1 MSNERVLIV
10 EDEKIIA
17 LDLQRR
23 LERFGYTICETCSEG
38 VDAIEKAKLHN
49 PDIILMDIMLNGP
62 MDGIE
67 AAKVI
72 KQELKIPVVF
82 LTAYVDDRTLERAK
96 TAEPYGYILKPFK
109 ERELYTAID
118 IALYKFHSEQHI
130 KKQERLFSAIL
141 HSVNDGLIAV
151 DNDMTVLFIN
161 PVASHMSGWT
171 EEECRGKPIQQI
183 LSMIDSKS
191 LNPILPAMLPEGE
204 SSNRFRDVILKGRLG
219 QSFILDGAITKIHQA
234 GNEVEGYVIAFR
246 DVTELR
252 KLSATVDYQTSHD
265 KLTGLGNREDF
276 ALKLQTV
283 LEELARYGG
292 SHTLLQ
298 LDVDRFKI
306 VNDTC
311 GTMAGDELLRQ
322 VATYIQTLTQRNDVA
337 ARLGGDEFAVLLKD
351 CVLENAMQVAQRLQE
366 AVQNH
371 KFIWQNNLFPITL
384 SIGLVPLSGEDTDIH
399 IVMAAADD
407 ACYIAKEEGGNR
419 IRVFQRNEEKYIL
432 RRGQMEWVSKINQ
445 ALETDKFRLWYQLI
459 EPVRPLPGIH
469 PKLEILIRMEGDD
482 GSIISPGAFI
492 PSAERYGLISAI
504 DRWVFETAIKTW
516 VQLKAQSHN
525 LVERLFSINLSGATL
540 LDETFIDFAL
550 NITSQYG
557 VSPGNFCLEIT
568 ETSAIQNLSY
578 AIRFIEKLKSHGF
591 TFSLDDF
598 GSGFSSFNYLK
609 NLPVDYLKIDGSI
622 VQNIDESL
630 INFTMVESINSMGH
644 VIGLKTIAEFART
657 PSIIE
662 RLHRIGVD
670 YAQGYAIAE
679 PKPFPPIR

>member
-1 MSNERVLIV
+1 MSKERVLIV

-23 LERFGYTICETCSEG
+23 LERFGYTICDTCSEG
-38 VDAIEKAKLHN
+38 ADAIEKAKEHK

-67 AAKVI
+67 AAKII
-72 KQELKIPVVF
+72 KQELQLPVIF

-118 IALYKFHSEQHI
+118 IALYKFNSEQYI
-130 KKQERLFSAIL
+130 KRQERLFSAIL

-151 DNDMTVLFIN
+151 DNDLVVLFLN
-161 PVASHMSGWT
+161 PIASYMSGWT
-171 EEECRGKPIQQI
+171 EEESRGKPIHQI
-183 LSMIDSKS
+183 VSLIDSKT
-191 LNPILPAMLPEGE
+191 LNPILPAMLPDGE
-204 SSNRFRDVILKGRLG
+204 ASNRFRDTILKGRLG
-219 QSFILDGAITKIHQA
+219 QSFILDGAITKIHQV
-234 GNEVEGYVIAFR
+234 GNEVEGFVIAFR

-265 KLTGLGNREDF
+265 KLTGLSNREDF
-276 ALKLQTV
+276 STKLQV
-283 LEELARYGG
+283 FLEELGRFGG
-292 SHTLLQ
+292 SHTMLQ
-298 LDVDRFKI
+298 MDVDRFKI

-311 GTMAGDELLRQ
+311 GTLAGDELLRQ
-322 VATYIQTLTQRNDVA
+322 VATYIQTLTQRNDIT
-337 ARLGGDEFAVLLKD
+337 ARLGGDEFAIVLKD
-351 CVLENAMQVAQRLQE
+351 CLLENALQVAQRLQE

-384 SIGLVPLSGEDTDIH
+384 SIGLVPLSSEDTDIH
-399 IVMAAADD
+399 MVMAAADD

-419 IRVFQRNEEKYIL
+419 IRVFQRDEEKYIL
-432 RRGQMEWVSKINQ
+432 RRGQMEWVGKINQ
-445 ALETDKFRLWYQLI
+445 ALEMNKFRLWYQLI
-459 EPVRPLPGIH
+459 EPLRVLPGMH
-469 PKLEILIRMEGDD
+469 PKLEILIRMEQDD
-482 GSIISPGAFI
+482 GSIINPGTFI
-492 PSAERYGLISAI
+492 PSAERYGLISTI
-504 DRWVFETAIKTW
+504 DRWVFENSIKAW
-516 VQLKAQSHN
+516 VQMKGNNHE
-525 LVERLFSINLSGATL
+525 LVKRLFAINLSGATL
-540 LDETFIDFAL
+540 LDETFIDFAI
-550 NITSQYG
+550 NITTQYG

-578 AIRFIEKLKSHGF
+578 ATRFIEKLKSHGF

-598 GSGFSSFNYLK
+598 GAGFSSFNYLK

-644 VIGLKTIAEFART
+644 VIGLKTIAEFAKN
-657 PSIIE
+657 PSIVE

-670 YAQGYAIAE
+670 YVQGYAIAE
-679 PKPFPPIR
+679 PKPLPYTR

>member
-1 MSNERVLIV
+1 MAKERVLIV

-38 VDAIEKAKLHN
+38 VDAIEKAKLHK

-67 AAKVI
+67 AAKII
-72 KQELKIPVVF
+72 KQDQRIPVVF

-118 IALYKFHSEQHI
+118 IALYKFNSEQFI

-151 DNDMTVLFIN
+151 DNDMRILFIN
-161 PVASHMSGWT
+161 PVASHMGGWA
-171 EEECRGKPIQQI
+171 EEECRGKPIHQV
-183 LSMIDSKS
+183 LSMIDSKT
-191 LNPILPAMLPEGE
+191 LNPKLPSALPEGE
-204 SSNRFRDVILKGRLG
+204 SSNKFHDVILKSRLG
-219 QSFILDGAITKIHQA
+219 QTYIIDGSITKIHQA
-234 GNEVEGYVIAFR
+234 GNEIEGYVIAFR

-252 KLSATVDYQTSHD
+252 TLSATVDYQTSHD

-276 ALKLQTV
+276 VKKLQSI
-283 LEELARYGG
+283 LEEMERYGG
-292 SHTLLQ
+292 ANTLLQ

-306 VNDTC
+306 VNDTS

-322 VATYIQTLTQRNDVA
+322 VATYIQTLTQRNDIA
-337 ARLGGDEFAVLLKD
+337 ARLGGDEFAVVLRD
-351 CVLENAMQVAQRLQE
+351 CVLENAIQVAQRLQE

-371 KFIWQNNLFPITL
+371 RFIWQNNLFPITL
-384 SIGLVPLSGEDTDIH
+384 SIGLVPLSGGDSDIH
-399 IVMAAADD
+399 MIMAAADD

-419 IRVFQRNEEKYIL
+419 IRVFQRDEEKYIL

-445 ALETDKFRLWYQLI
+445 ALKADKFRLWYQLI
-459 EPVRPLPGIH
+459 EPIRPLPGIH
-469 PKLEILIRMEGDD
+469 PKLEILIRMEGED

-504 DRWVFETAIKTW
+504 DRWVFEHAIKAW
-516 VQLKAQSHN
+516 VQLRTENHD
-525 LVERLFSINLSGATL
+525 LVNRLFSINISGATL
-540 LDETFIDFAL
+540 LDETFIDYAI
-550 NITSQYG
+550 NITNHYG
-557 VSPGNFCLEIT
+557 ASPGNFCLEIT

-578 AIRFIEKLKSHGF
+578 AILFIEKLKSHGF

-644 VIGLKTIAEFART
+644 VIGLKTIAEFARNPT
-657 PSIIE
+657 IVE

-679 PKPFPPIR
+679 PKPLPYNH

>member
-1 MSNERVLIV
+1 MAKERVLIV

-38 VDAIEKAKLHN
+38 VDAIEKAKLHK

-67 AAKVI
+67 AAKII
-72 KQELKIPVVF
+72 KQDQRIPVVF

-96 TAEPYGYILKPFK
+96 TADPYGYILKPFK

-118 IALYKFHSEQHI
+118 IALYKFNSEQFI

-151 DNDMTVLFIN
+151 DNDMRILFIN
-161 PVASHMSGWT
+161 PVASHMGGWA
-171 EEECRGKPIQQI
+171 EEEYRGKPIHQV
-183 LSMIDSKS
+183 LSMIDSKT
-191 LNPILPAMLPEGE
+191 LNPILPSALSEGE
-204 SSNRFRDVILKGRLG
+204 SSNKFHDVILKSRLG
-219 QSFILDGAITKIHQA
+219 QTYIIDGSITKIHQA
-234 GNEVEGYVIAFR
+234 GNEIEGYVIAFR

-252 KLSATVDYQTSHD
+252 TLSATVDYQTSHD

-276 ALKLQTV
+276 VKKLQSI
-283 LEELARYGG
+283 LEEMERYGG
-292 SHTLLQ
+292 ANTLLQ

-306 VNDTC
+306 VNDTS

-322 VATYIQTLTQRNDVA
+322 VATYIQTLTQRNDIA
-337 ARLGGDEFAVLLKD
+337 ARLGGDEFAVVLRD
-351 CVLENAMQVAQRLQE
+351 CVLENAIQVAQRLQE

-371 KFIWQNNLFPITL
+371 RFIWQNNLFPITL
-384 SIGLVPLSGEDTDIH
+384 SIGLVPLSGEDSDIH
-399 IVMAAADD
+399 MIMAAADD

-419 IRVFQRNEEKYIL
+419 IRVFQRDEEKYIL

-445 ALETDKFRLWYQLI
+445 ALKADKFRLWYQLI
-459 EPVRPLPGIH
+459 EPIRPLPGIH
-469 PKLEILIRMEGDD
+469 PKLEILIRMEGED

-504 DRWVFETAIKTW
+504 DRWVFEHAIKAW
-516 VQLKAQSHN
+516 VQLRTENHD
-525 LVERLFSINLSGATL
+525 LVNRLFSINISGATL
-540 LDETFIDFAL
+540 LDETFIDYAI
-550 NITSQYG
+550 NITNHYG
-557 VSPGNFCLEIT
+557 ASPGNFCLEIT

-578 AIRFIEKLKSHGF
+578 AILFIEKLKSHGF

-644 VIGLKTIAEFART
+644 VIGLKTIAEFARN
-657 PSIIE
+657 PSIVE

-679 PKPFPPIR
+679 PKPLPYNH